1 MGYSSRY
8 HAASLAAVFL
18 ALAIG
23 ILIGVEFGDDVVSG
37 TSRSLEESLQSDLED
52 ARGEADELRGELEQE
67 QAFGDA
73 AYPALVEGRL
83 REDRVGLV
91 AIGGLP
97 PELSDDV

>member
-23 ILIGVEFGDDVVSG
+23 ILIGVGFGDDVVSG
-37 TSRSLEESLQSDLED
+37 TARSLEESLKTDLED
-52 ARGEADELRGELEQE
+52 ARAQADELEAELGAERE
-67 QAFGDA
+67 FSEA
-73 AYPALVEGRL
+73 AYPALVDGRL
-83 REDRVGLV
+83 REDNVGLV

-97 PELSDDV
+97 AEV